1 MRILAIER
9 ELTPPGAAI
18 PAYLLRSEA
27 KEVWTLQKQGVIRDI
42 WFTTQ
47 DRHAVV
53 MLESPN
59 AAEARRQLATLPLVQ
74 AGLIDFTLHELG
86 AYDGY
91 ERLFAPARSAAVP
104 APKPEEPPEY

>member
-18 PAYLLRSEA
+18 PADLLRREA
-27 KEVWTLQKQGVIRDI
+27 KEVWALQKQGVIRDI

-53 MLESPN
+53 MLECPN
-59 AAEARRQLATLPLVQ
+59 AAEARQQLADLPLVQ
-74 AGLIDFTLHELG
+74 AGLIDFTVYELG

-91 ERLFAPARSAAVP
+91 ERLFSPGGPAAP

>member
-18 PAYLLRSEA
+18 PADLLRREA
-27 KEVWTLQKQGVIRDI
+27 AEVWALQKQGLIRDI

-47 DRHAVV
+47 GRNAVV
-53 MLESPN
+53 MLECPN
-59 AAEARRQLATLPLVQ
+59 AADAKQHLATLPLAR
-74 AGLIDFTLHELG
+74 AGLIDFTLHEL
-86 AYDGY
+86 ASYDGF
-91 ERLFAPARSAAVP
+91 ERLFSPGPGEP

>member
-18 PAYLLRSEA
+18 PADLLRREA
-27 KEVWTLQKQGVIRDI
+27 AEVWTLQKQGLIRDI
-42 WFTTQ
+42 WFTS

-53 MLESPN
+53 MLECPD
-59 AAEARRQLATLPLVQ
+59 AAAAKEHLAALPLVR
-74 AGLIDFTLHELG
+74 AGLIDFTIHEL
-86 AYDGY
+86 ASYDGF
-91 ERLFAPARSAAVP
+91 ERLFTPGPGKP

>member
-9 ELTPPGAAI
+9 ELTPPGAALP
-18 PAYLLRSEA
+18 PALLRQEA
-27 KEVWTLQKQGVIRDI
+27 ADVWALQKQGIIRDI

-53 MLESPN
+53 MLECPG
-59 AAEARRQLATLPLVQ
+59 AAEARHHLAALPLVR
-74 AGLIDFTLHELG
+74 AGLIDFMIHELG
-86 AYDGY
+86 SYDGY
-91 ERLFAPARSAAVP
+91 ERLFSTGPAVP